1 MARDVKESD
10 VRHSASSVQIEER
23 LTTRHIDFRFEPNYL
38 IDSIL
43 DAEGHQVRLIEHRA
57 PAEMVFR
64 YAQQMKAGA
73 VFPAVVV
80 NERGE
85 LIDGN
90 TRRRAAV
97 KAGRSTIPA
106 YICHG
111 LTPLQA
117 RALSVEL
124 NQANGLAM
132 DETELHHYVRSAVL
146 EGQTLDTRAC
156 ARITG
161 VPPSKLERWKAQAQ
175 FEERARQC
183 GIRDADIALLSESAQ
198 ATLNGVRLVPVLIE
212 ATAVAVAARMP
223 LSAVRS
229 MVTRIKTA
237 TSEAAAL
244 EVVNEE
250 RDARADDIRAIA
262 SGFAARRRV
271 GQRTAMH
278 IGALLKLDVDDLLEV
293 PPESREQTI
302 ALLRDLR
309 DHAARALTTATT
321 RWNLDEVAVVGSE
334 SSNPELELYVEVAT
348 RG

>member
-1 MARDVKESD
+1 MTRDAKDSG
-10 VRHSASSVQIEER
+10 VRHSASSIQIEER
-23 LTTRHIDFRFEPNYL
+23 LAARHIDYRFEPNYSVDA
-38 IDSIL
+38 IV

-57 PAEMVFR
+57 PAEMVTR

-73 VFPAVVV
+73 VFPAIVV

-90 TRRRAAV
+90 TRRRAAR

-106 YICHG
+106 YICRD

-132 DETELHHYVRSAVL
+132 DEKELHAYVRSAVL
-146 EGQTLDTRAC
+146 EGQTLDTKTC

-161 VPPSKLERWKAQAQ
+161 VRPSNLERWKAQAQ
-175 FEERARQC
+175 FEQRARQC
-183 GIRDADIALLSESAQ
+183 GIRDADVALLSEGVQ
-198 ATLNGVRLVPVLIE
+198 AALNAIRLVPVLIQ
-212 ATAVAVAARMP
+212 AAAVAAAARMP

-229 MVTRIKTA
+229 MVTRINAA
-237 TSEAAAL
+237 TSESAAL
-244 EVVNEE
+244 EVVADE
-250 RDARADDIRAIA
+250 RAARADDIRAIA
-262 SGFAARRRV
+262 SGFAARRRL
-271 GQRTAMH
+271 GQRSAMH
-278 IGALLKLDVDDLLEV
+278 IAALLKFDVDALLEV

-302 ALLRDLR
+302 ARLRDVR
-309 DHAARALTTATT
+309 DHAARAIATGTA
-321 RWNLDEVAVVGSE
+321 RWNLDEAVAVDSE
-334 SSNPELELYVEVAT
+334 PDDSELYVQAGS